1 MLGYLLLSCGCP
13 IRRFSLILYNPVLI
27 ICCSIYSLPFSTFYL
42 YELCRAFGIPMG
54 LGGHAIMWK
63 NMVSYILYIL
73 RCAFSFRKE
82 TFDYVDV
89 PYQCSHID
97 IYHFFIIQMAATYI
111 ERMTADTMDI
121 LNCLSW
127 YTTLI
132 AAGFISLC
140 YVYKMC
146 TSFALVKAEWLNETR
161 VHFHNCP
168 NLIFLMLLIGLP
180 KHINASDRSLRV
192 MWGLSFCYQTLMT
205 YYIYKAWM
213 FSPSRNITVAR
224 PQFLLSTT
232 GWFLLSV
239 L

>member
-1 MLGYLLLSCGCP
+1 MQSIWYSHG
-13 IRRFSLILYNPVLI
+13 IRWPCNNVEKYG
-27 ICCSIYSLPFSTFYL
+27 
-42 YELCRAFGIPMG
+42 E
-54 LGGHAIMWK
+54 
-63 NMVSYILYIL
+63 LYIL

-180 KHINASDRSLRV
+180 NHINASDRNLRV
-192 MWGLSFCYQTLMT
+192 MWGISFCYQTLMT
-205 YYIYKAWM
+205 YYIYKGYYHDM
-213 FSPSRNITVAR
+213 HCSGGSFYSDRKDELPYDTM
-224 PQFLLSTT
+224 P
-232 GWFLLSV
+232 
-239 L
+239 